1 MPMPYTPE
9 QALVY
14 ARTVGG
20 ALGFSEDQLPTAI
33 IDNVLNGLEECQN
46 ILDAIG
52 QAHAPVPLPQ
62 YVPVPV
68 VEAAQGGRA

>member
-1 MPMPYTPE
+1 MPYTPE
-9 QALVY
+9 QGLAY

-20 ALGFSEDQLPTAI
+20 AMGFTEQQLPTSQMH
-33 IDNVLNGLEECQN
+33 NVLNALEECQK

-52 QAHAPVPLPQ
+52 QPQAPVPLTQ

-68 VEAAQGGRA
+68 VERTKGA

>member
-1 MPMPYTPE
+1 MPYTPE
-9 QALVY
+9 QALAY

-20 ALGFSEDQLPTAI
+20 ALGFTEDQLPTAI
-33 IDNVLNGLEECQN
+33 MDNVLNGLAECQS

-52 QAHAPVPLPQ
+52 QVHAPTPLPQ

-68 VEAAQGGRA
+68 VERAPGS

>member
-1 MPMPYTPE
+1 MPYTPE
-9 QALVY
+9 QALAY

-20 ALGFSEDQLPTAI
+20 ALGFTEDQLPTAI
-33 IDNVLNGLEECQN
+33 MANVLNGLEECQR

-52 QAHAPVPLPQ
+52 QVHAPAPLTQ

-68 VEAAQGGRA
+68 VERAPGS